1 MSHYKATAT
10 SYSSTVCSGCFLGKN
25 PFLQAVWNW
34 LGILHEVVF
43 THSFLSLQGS
53 LTDYLKA
60 NVVTWSEL
68 CHIAQTM
75 ARGLAYLHADVPGLR
90 DRQKPA
96 IAHRL
101 VPPDTPWLCMFLH
114 YPRLSIIHVCL
125 WRFSDIQVILASLL
139 IFSEMLKD

>member
-10 SYSSTVCSGCFLGKN
+10 SYSNIVCNGCLPGK
-25 PFLQAVWNW
+25 
-34 LGILHEVVF
+34 ILSSVLF
-43 THSFLSLQGS
+43 GTGMLSYMKSFAHSFLFLQGS

-60 NVVTWSEL
+60 NVVTWNEL

-90 DRQKPA
+90 DRHKPA

-101 VPPDTPWLCMFLH
+101 APPDTFLPLYVFCVIYVCISFRFVYKDFP
-114 YPRLSIIHVCL
+114 YPGHSDQSIN
-125 WRFSDIQVILASLL
+125 IL
-139 IFSEMLKD
+139 